1 MCKINILYIDN
12 SEIEGKGLFCKQSV
26 SVGECVGVLARVYGD
41 DKFDD
46 KPHGRFINHS
56 EDNNLDLKTVKDKT
70 NRIIYVL
77 GIANKYIP
85 KGNELTANYTDRNA
99 PKPNFITNES
109 FGFFERFY

>member
-12 SEIEGKGLFCKQSV
+12 SQIEGKGLFCKQTV

-46 KPHGRFINHS
+46 LPHGRFINHS
-56 EDNNLDLKTVKDKT
+56 EDNNLNLKTVKDHK

-109 FGFFERFY
+109 YGFFERFY